1 MADFLGGLQSRKLV
15 ALTVVFGSQLAG
27 LVLVTVVILV
37 GGDGPPAGT
46 DWIFYA
52 AASGAAGA
60 VGLAAFYR
68 GLAIGAMGVV
78 APVSAT
84 AAIVPV
90 VVGVASG
97 ERPDPLQ
104 FVGVAVA
111 IVGVVLTSLEARE
124 EGAPAKLAA
133 GVPLALAAALG
144 FGLFFVFMD
153 QASDAS
159 VGWAMFANRCT
170 GVSLL
175 LLAVLFVR
183 PQKPDA
189 SSLGLIAL
197 VGVLDSSAN
206 GMFALAS
213 TKGLV
218 SLVAVLGSLYP
229 VIVIVLAR
237 FVLKERLRRVQLV
250 GAGLA
255 LTGVALISA
264 G

>member
-1 MADFLGGLQSRKLV
+1 M
-15 ALTVVFGSQLAG
+15 VFGSQLAG
-27 LVLVTVVILV
+27 LAIVSVIILV
-37 GGDGPPAGT
+37 RGDGPPAGS
-46 DWIFYA
+46 DWAFYA

-78 APVSAT
+78 APISAI
-84 AAIVPV
+84 AAVVPV

-97 ERPDPLQ
+97 ERPGALQ
-104 FVGVAVA
+104 FAGIAIAITGVA
-111 IVGVVLTSLEARE
+111 LTSLEAPE
-124 EGAPAKLAA
+124 EGASARLAA

-153 QASDAS
+153 RASDAD
-159 VGWAMFANRCT
+159 VGWALFANRCT

-175 LLAVLFVR
+175 LLAVLVVR
-183 PQKPDA
+183 PGRPDRR
-189 SSLGLIAL
+189 SVGLVAL
-197 VGVLDSSAN
+197 VGVLDTSAN
-206 GMFALAS
+206 GMFAIAS

-229 VIVIVLAR
+229 VVVIALAR
-237 FVLKERLRRVQLV
+237 FVLQERLRRIQLV
-250 GAGLA
+250 GAALA